1 MKHSGFIYTRYLK
14 HCTSQTSLGLRRA
27 VVAFLLKA
35 ADPLRL
41 AFHLRQAPPS
51 WRLGHTLPAT
61 DLTTYTDITLRNTF
75 LLHSHL
81 IRDRYGSPFCS
92 PGIFSSIPLS
102 NPSTVSQYSFVAE
115 YKHKNALSFFIRHVT
130 CTASIHT
137 QPKPYLDKRCLR
149 KRTLNKPL
157 YLYPACAILI
167 LIGVSSLTEV
177 SKDMNSTVDR

>member
-27 VVAFLLKA
+27 VVAFLKKSLKVA
-35 ADPLRL
+35 NPLRL
-41 AFHLRQAPPS
+41 AFHLRQAPPP

-81 IRDRYGSPFCS
+81 TRDRYGSPFCS

-102 NPSTVSQYSFVAE
+102 KPSTVSQYSFVAE
-115 YKHKNALSFFIRHVT
+115 YKHRMLSLSLFGMWLALHRFIHSQSPT
-130 CTASIHT
+130 SI
-137 QPKPYLDKRCLR
+137 
-149 KRTLNKPL
+149 NV
-157 YLYPACAILI
+157 ACRNGL
-167 LIGVSSLTEV
+167 
-177 SKDMNSTVDR
+177 